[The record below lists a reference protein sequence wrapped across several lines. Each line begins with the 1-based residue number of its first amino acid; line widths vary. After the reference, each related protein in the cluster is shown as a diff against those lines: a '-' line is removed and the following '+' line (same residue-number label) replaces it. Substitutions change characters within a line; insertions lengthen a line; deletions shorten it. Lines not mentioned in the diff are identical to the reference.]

1 MRSCDELQA
10 GSVHVRVRRDA
21 DEQMVLSHVYHRLA
35 NLISVL
41 TVQIFKDD
49 WSRPTAFQILGD
61 TSLLSKPVD
70 ATAPQGVPIPA
81 APSYAPPQFPSY
93 IRGPLPPTVPTRITT
108 YGQQQYGPAGVV
120 KNGVPRSTLAPH
132 VGVRF
137 PPIPH
142 YTDTVSSGQTKYSS
156 VTSGAASVSPAS
168 DYVVPDFGSSA
179 ANFARDQTDK
189 HK

>member
-1 MRSCDELQA
+1 
-10 GSVHVRVRRDA
+10 
-21 DEQMVLSHVYHRLA
+21 MVLSHVYHRLA

-70 ATAPQGVPIPA
+70 AVAPQGVPLPVA
-81 APSYAPPQFPSY
+81 TNYAPPPFPSY
-93 IRGPLPPTVPTRITT
+93 IRGPLPPTVPTRMTS
-108 YGQQQYGPAGVV
+108 YGQQQYGPAGVL
-120 KNGVPRSTLAPH
+120 KDGVPRSNLAPH

-142 YTDTVSSGQTKYSS
+142 YTDMAAGGLTKYSS

-168 DYVVPDFGSSA
+168 DFAVPDFGSV
-179 ANFARDQTDK
+179 NLTRNQTDK